1 VYICTLPGKFLWNNL
16 LIIGMDRNSII
27 GFALLAVLF
36 FGYFYYSKQ
45 GQLTAERERQH
56 IQDSL
61 NKLKP
66 KIDTTL
72 KMQAGADSL
81 AAKKDSSLAG
91 LKQDSTGKEQLVTVE
106 NKVFKITFSNKGG
119 QPQKIELKDFKTFDG
134 KPLILQD
141 GSFNNIS
148 YAINTG
154 NNQTAQ
160 TSDLLFT
167 PLPVQTQSDSSKV
180 IAFTLQTNNG
190 ESIEHEYIIKPDDYM
205 IAFNIKLNG
214 ANKLVT
220 QNTLNLLWQ
229 ARAVKMEKDIEWETQ
244 QSHVSFVENGDYD
257 FEHVVKG
264 KDDDK
269 KFVRPVDWLALN
281 QQFFAAAIVAKNKF
295 SSGEVTWQSPADTS
309 LHIIAKAT
317 ANLKLSVP
325 AGNDAVVPLELFYGP
340 SDYKILKSY
349 GNQMYNMVPLGSG
362 ILAFVKYINRGFIM
376 PVFNFLSG
384 KIASYGLVIALL
396 TIIIRLLISP
406 LTYQSYLSGAK
417 MKLLK
422 PELEVLKTKFK
433 DDKQA
438 FGMEQMKLYKRAGVN
453 PLGGCIPALFQVP
466 IFFALYDF
474 FNSNIALRHQS
485 FLWAKDLSTYDSIYH
500 IPFNIPFYGDHV
512 SLFTITAAIT
522 SMLISV
528 YGMSNMQD
536 NSNPVMKYLPYIFP
550 VILIGVFNRMPAA
563 LTWYYTVSNTIT
575 LLIQFVIQKYIIDH
589 DKIMAKLQENKKKPV
604 AQSKWQERITAMQDS
619 NTKLKTMKEKS
630 DALKKKR

>member
-1 VYICTLPGKFLWNNL
+1 M
-16 LIIGMDRNSII
+16 GMDRNTVI
-27 GFALLAVLF
+27 GFVLLALLF
-36 FGYFYYSKQ
+36 FGYFFYSQK
-45 GQLTAERERQH
+45 GQMAAEQQKQH

-66 KIDTTL
+66 KIDTTARL
-72 KMQAGADSL
+72 KAINDSL
-81 AAKKDSSLAG
+81 AAKRDTIASAF
-91 LKQDSTGKEQLVTVE
+91 KQDSSGKEELLTVE

-119 QPQKIELKDFKTFDG
+119 QPKKILLKNFKNYDG
-134 KPLILQD
+134 EPLILQD

-148 YAINTG
+148 YTINTG
-154 NNQTAQ
+154 NQTIQ

-167 PLPVQTQSDSSKV
+167 PSVIQTSADSSK
-180 IAFTLQTNNG
+180 IITFSLQTNND
-190 ESIEHEYIIKPDDYM
+190 ESIQHQYIIKPDDYM
-205 IAFNIKLNG
+205 IGFNIKLNG
-214 ANKLVT
+214 ANRLEP
-220 QNTLNLLWQ
+220 QNKIDLLWK
-229 ARAVKMEKDIEWETQ
+229 VKATQKEKDIDWETQ
-244 QSHVSFVENGDYD
+244 QSHISYVENGDYD
-257 FEHVVKG
+257 FQHIVKG
-264 KDDDK
+264 KDDNQ
-269 KFVRPVDWLALN
+269 KFDHPVEWLALN

-295 SSGEVTWQSPADTS
+295 NSGEVNWKSPEDTS
-309 LHIIAKAT
+309 QKIIAEAT
-317 ANLKLSVP
+317 ASLKLDVGPGS
-325 AGNDAVVPLELFYGP
+325 DAVIPLQLFYGP

-422 PELEVLKTKFK
+422 PEMEELKSKFK

-438 FGMEQMKLYKRAGVN
+438 FGMEQMKLYKSAGVN

-474 FNSNIALRHQS
+474 FNSNIALRQQS
-485 FLWAKDLSTYDSIYH
+485 FLWAKDLSTYDSIYNL
-500 IPFNIPFYGDHV
+500 PFNIPFYGSHI
-512 SLFTITAAIT
+512 SLFTITAAVT

-536 NSNPVMKYLPYIFP
+536 NSNPVMKYLPFIFP
-550 VILIGVFNRMPAA
+550 VVLIGVFNRMPAA

-589 DKIMAKLQENKKKPV
+589 DKIMAKLQENKKKPPT
-604 AQSKWQERITAMQDS
+604 QSKWQERINAMQES
-619 NTKLKTMKEKS
+619 NAKLKAMKEKS
-630 DALKKKR
+630 EALKKKR

>member
-1 VYICTLPGKFLWNNL
+1 
-16 LIIGMDRNSII
+16 MDRNTVI
-27 GFALLAVLF
+27 GFVLLALLF
-36 FGYFYYSKQ
+36 FGYFYYTKQ
-45 GQLTAERERQH
+45 GQLAAERQQQH

-66 KIDTTL
+66 KVDTTL
-72 KMQAGADSL
+72 KMHAADSL

-91 LKQDSTGKEQLVTVE
+91 IKQDTTGKEQLITVE
-106 NKVFKITFSNKGG
+106 NKVLKITFSNKGG
-119 QPQKIELKDFKTFDG
+119 QPKEILLKNFKTFNG
-134 KPLILQD
+134 QPLILQN

-154 NNQTAQ
+154 NNRTAQ

-167 PLPVQTQSDSSKV
+167 PSNVQTTSDGSQV
-180 IAFTLQTNNG
+180 ISFTLQTNNG
-190 ESIEHEYIIKPDDYM
+190 ESVQHEYIIKPDDYM
-205 IAFNIKLNG
+205 LGFNIKLNG
-214 ANKLVT
+214 ANQLVT
-220 QNTLNLLWQ
+220 ANTINLLWQ
-229 ARAVKMEKDIEWETQ
+229 AKAEKQEKDLEWETQ
-244 QSHVSFVENGDYD
+244 QSHISFVENGDYD
-257 FEHVVKG
+257 FEHIVKG
-264 KDDDK
+264 KQDDK
-269 KFVRPVDWLALN
+269 KFVKPVDWLAVN

-295 SSGEVTWQSPADTS
+295 NSGEVTWESPNDTS
-309 LHIIAKAT
+309 LHTIVKAT
-317 ANLKLSVP
+317 ANLKLDVP

-340 SDYKILKSY
+340 SNYKILKSY

-376 PVFNFLSG
+376 PVFNFLSS

-422 PELEVLKTKFK
+422 PELEVLKSKFK

-438 FGMEQMKLYKRAGVN
+438 FGMEQMKLYKSAGVN

-474 FNSNIALRHQS
+474 FNSNIALRQQS
-485 FLWAKDLSTYDSIYH
+485 FWWAKDLSTYDSIYH

-550 VILIGVFNRMPAA
+550 VVLIGVFNRMPAA

-589 DKIMAKLQENKKKPV
+589 DKILAKLQENKKKPV
-604 AQSKWQERITAMQDS
+604 TQSKWQERVTAMQES
-619 NTKLKTMKEKS
+619 NAKLKAMKEKS
-630 DALKKKR
+630 DALKKKK

>member
-1 VYICTLPGKFLWNNL
+1 
-16 LIIGMDRNSII
+16 MDRNTVI
-27 GFALLAVLF
+27 GFVLLAVLF
-36 FGYFYYSKQ
+36 FGYFYYSKE

-72 KMQAGADSL
+72 KMQAAADSL
-81 AAKKDSSLAG
+81 AAKKDSSLSG

-119 QPQKIELKDFKTFDG
+119 QPQRIELKDFKTFDG

-167 PLPVQTQSDSSKV
+167 PLPVQTETDSSKV
-180 IAFTLQTNNG
+180 IGFILQTNNG
-190 ESIEHEYIIKPDDYM
+190 ESIEHQYIIKPDDYM

-220 QNTLNLLWQ
+220 QNTINLLWQ
-229 ARAVKMEKDIEWETQ
+229 AKAVKMEKDIEWETQ

-295 SSGEVTWQSPADTS
+295 SSGEVTWQSPNDTS

-325 AGNDAVVPLELFYGP
+325 PGNDAVVPLELFYGP

-438 FGMEQMKLYKRAGVN
+438 FGMEQMKLYKSAGVN

-589 DKIMAKLQENKKKPV
+589 DKIMAKLQENKKKPA
-604 AQSKWQERITAMQDS
+604 AQSKWQERITAMQES

>member
-1 VYICTLPGKFLWNNL
+1 
-16 LIIGMDRNSII
+16 MDRNTVM
-27 GFALLAVLF
+27 GFVLLALLF
-36 FGYFYYSKQ
+36 FGYFYYTKQ
-45 GQLTAERERQH
+45 GQLTAERQQQH

-66 KIDTTL
+66 KVDTTL
-72 KMQAGADSL
+72 RMQASDSI
-81 AAKKDSSLAG
+81 AAKRDSSIAG
-91 LKQDSTGKEQLVTVE
+91 IKQDSTGKEQLVTVE
-106 NKVFKITFSNKGG
+106 NKVLKITFSNKGG
-119 QPQKIELKDFKTFDG
+119 QPKEILLKDFKTFNG
-134 KPLILQD
+134 KPLILEN

-154 NNQTAQ
+154 NNRTAQ
-160 TSDLLFT
+160 TSNLLFT
-167 PLPVQTQSDSSKV
+167 PSAVQTGADGSQV
-180 IAFTLQTNNG
+180 ITFTLQTSNG
-190 ESIEHEYIIKPDDYM
+190 ESVQHEYIVKPDDYM
-205 IAFNIKLNG
+205 LGFNIKMNG
-214 ANKLVT
+214 ANQLVT
-220 QNTLNLLWQ
+220 ANSINLLWQ
-229 ARAVKMEKDIEWETQ
+229 AKALKQEKDIDWETQ
-244 QSHVSFVENGDYD
+244 QSHISFVENGDFD
-257 FEHVVKG
+257 FEHIVKG
-264 KDDDK
+264 KQDDK
-269 KFVRPVDWLALN
+269 KFVKPVDWLAVN
-281 QQFFAAAIVAKNKF
+281 QQFFASAIVAKNKF
-295 SSGEVTWQSPADTS
+295 NSGEVTWESPGDTS
-309 LHIIAKAT
+309 LHTIVKAT
-317 ANLKLSVP
+317 ANLKLDVP
-325 AGNDAVVPLELFYGP
+325 AGNDAVIALQLFYGP

-376 PVFNFLSG
+376 PVFNFLSS

-422 PELEVLKTKFK
+422 PEIEQLKTKFG

-438 FGMEQMKLYKRAGVN
+438 FGMEQMKLFKSAGVN

-474 FNSNIALRHQS
+474 FNSNIALRQQS
-485 FLWAKDLSTYDSIYH
+485 FWWAKDLSTYDSIYH

-512 SLFTITAAIT
+512 SLFTITAAVT

-536 NSNPVMKYLPYIFP
+536 NSNPVMKYLPFIFP
-550 VILIGVFNRMPAA
+550 IVLIGVFNRMPAA
-563 LTWYYTVSNTIT
+563 LTWYYTVSNSIT
-575 LLIQFVIQKYIIDH
+575 LLIQLVIQKYIIDH

-604 AQSKWQERITAMQDS
+604 AQNKWQERVAAMQDS
-619 NTKLKTMKEKS
+619 NSKLKAMKEKS

>member
-1 VYICTLPGKFLWNNL
+1 
-16 LIIGMDRNSII
+16 MDRNSII

-45 GQLTAERERQH
+45 GQLTAEREKQH

-66 KIDTTL
+66 KIDTTATL
-72 KMQAGADSL
+72 QKATDSL
-81 AAKKDSSLAG
+81 SVKKDSSLSG
-91 LKQDSTGKEQLVTVE
+91 LKQDRTGKEQFVTVE
-106 NKVFKITFSNKGG
+106 NKVLKITFTNKGG

-167 PLPVQTQSDSSKV
+167 PLPVQTESDGSQIISFSLK
-180 IAFTLQTNNG
+180 TNNG
-190 ESIEHEYIIKPDDYM
+190 ESVEHQYIIKPDDYM

-229 ARAVKMEKDIEWETQ
+229 AKATKMEKDIEWETQ
-244 QSHVSFVENGDYD
+244 QSHISFVENGDYD

-295 SSGEVTWQSPADTS
+295 SSGEVTWQSPNDTS

-317 ANLKLSVP
+317 ANLKLNVP

-376 PVFNFLSG
+376 PVFNFLSS

-422 PELEVLKTKFK
+422 PELETIKAKFK

-438 FGMEQMKLYKRAGVN
+438 FGMEQMKLYKSAGVN

-485 FLWAKDLSTYDSIYH
+485 FWWAKDLSTYDSIYNLS
-500 IPFNIPFYGDHV
+500 FNIPF
-512 SLFTITAAIT
+512 
-522 SMLISV
+522 
-528 YGMSNMQD
+528 
-536 NSNPVMKYLPYIFP
+536 
-550 VILIGVFNRMPAA
+550 
-563 LTWYYTVSNTIT
+563 
-575 LLIQFVIQKYIIDH
+575 
-589 DKIMAKLQENKKKPV
+589 
-604 AQSKWQERITAMQDS
+604 
-619 NTKLKTMKEKS
+619 
-630 DALKKKR
+630 

>member
-1 VYICTLPGKFLWNNL
+1 M
-16 LIIGMDRNSII
+16 GMDRNTVI
-27 GFALLAVLF
+27 GFVLLALLF
-36 FGYFYYSKQ
+36 FGYFYYTKQ
-45 GQLTAERERQH
+45 GQMAAEKQQQH

-61 NKLKP
+61 NRLKP
-66 KIDTTL
+66 KIDTSL
-72 KMQAGADSL
+72 KSVALNDSL
-81 AAKKDSSLAG
+81 SAKKDASIAG
-91 LKQDSTGKEQLVTVE
+91 IKQDTTGKEQLITVE
-106 NKVFKITFSNKGG
+106 NKLLKITFSNKGG
-119 QPQKIELKDFKTFDG
+119 QPKEIEIKHFKTSDG

-167 PLPVQTQSDSSKV
+167 PSAIQTTQDSSQ
-180 IAFTLQTNNG
+180 IISFHLQTNNG
-190 ESIEHEYIIKPDDYM
+190 ESIDHQYILKPDDYM
-205 IAFNIKLNG
+205 IGFNIKLDG

-229 ARAVKMEKDIEWETQ
+229 VKAVKLEKDMGWETQ
-244 QSHVSFVENGDYD
+244 QSHISFVENGDYD
-257 FEHVVKG
+257 FEHISEG
-264 KDDDK
+264 RSDDK
-269 KFVRPVDWLALN
+269 KFDAPVQWLALN
-281 QQFFAAAIVAKNKF
+281 QQFFATAIVAKNNF
-295 SSGEVTWQSPADTS
+295 ANGEVKWDSPKDTS
-309 LHIIAKAT
+309 LHIIAEAT
-317 ANLKLSVP
+317 ANLRLDVP
-325 AGNDAVVPLELFYGP
+325 QGNDAVLPLQLFYGP
-340 SDYKILKSY
+340 SNYKILKSY

-376 PVFNFLSG
+376 PVFDFLSS
-384 KIASYGLVIALL
+384 KIASYGLVIALM

-438 FGMEQMKLYKRAGVN
+438 FGMEQMKLYKSAGVN
-453 PLGGCIPALFQVP
+453 PLGGCIPALFQIP

-474 FNSNIALRHQS
+474 FNSNIALRQQS
-485 FLWAKDLSTYDSIYH
+485 FWWAKDLSTYDSIYN
-500 IPFNIPFYGDHV
+500 IPFNIPFYGNHV

-522 SMLISV
+522 SMLISI

-550 VILIGVFNRMPAA
+550 VFLIGIFNRMPAA

-575 LLIQFVIQKYIIDH
+575 LLIQLVIQKYIIDH
-589 DKIMAKLQENKKKPV
+589 DKIMAKLQENKKKPKS
-604 AQSKWQERITAMQDS
+604 QSKWQERITAMQES

-630 DALKKKR
+630 DALKKKK

>member
-1 VYICTLPGKFLWNNL
+1 
-16 LIIGMDRNSII
+16 MDRNTVI
-27 GFALLAVLF
+27 GFVLLALLF
-36 FGYFYYSKQ
+36 FGYFFYSQK
-45 GQLTAERERQH
+45 GQMAAEQQKQH

-61 NKLKP
+61 AKLKP
-66 KIDTTL
+66 KVDTTAKL
-72 KMQAGADSL
+72 KAIKDSIT
-81 AAKKDSSLAG
+81 AKKDTLASAF
-91 LKQDSTGKEQLVTVE
+91 KQDTTGKEELVTVE
-106 NKVFKITFSNKGG
+106 NKVLKITFTNKGG
-119 QPQKIELKDFKTFDG
+119 QPKEILIKNFKTYDG

-148 YAINTG
+148 YPINTG
-154 NNQTAQ
+154 NQTVQ

-167 PLPVQTQSDSSKV
+167 PSVVQIGADSSK
-180 IAFTLQTNNG
+180 IINFNLQTKSG
-190 ESIEHEYIIKPDDYM
+190 ESIQHQFIIKPDDYM
-205 IAFNIKLNG
+205 LDFNIKLDGSNR
-214 ANKLVT
+214 LEP
-220 QNTLNLLWQ
+220 QNTIDLLWK
-229 ARAVKMEKDIEWETQ
+229 AKATKKEKDIDWETQ
-244 QSHVSFVENGDYD
+244 QSHISYVENGDYD
-257 FEHVVKG
+257 FQHIVKG
-264 KDDDK
+264 KDDSQ
-269 KFVRPVDWLALN
+269 KFDHPVEWLALN
-281 QQFFAAAIVAKNKF
+281 QQFFAAAIVAKNNFK
-295 SSGEVTWQSPADTS
+295 SGEISWKSPEDTS
-309 LHIIAKAT
+309 EHIIAEAT
-317 ANLKLSVP
+317 ANLKLDVP
-325 AGNDAVVPLELFYGP
+325 PGNDAVIPLQLFYGP
-340 SDYKILKSY
+340 SNYKILKSY

-376 PVFNFLSG
+376 PVFNFLSS

-422 PELEVLKTKFK
+422 PEIEELKTKYK

-438 FGMEQMKLYKRAGVN
+438 FGMEQMKLFKSAGVN

-536 NSNPVMKYLPYIFP
+536 NSNPVMKYLPFIFP
-550 VILIGVFNRMPAA
+550 VVLIGVFNRMPAA

-575 LLIQFVIQKYIIDH
+575 LLIQLVIQKYIIDH
-589 DKIMAKLQENKKKPV
+589 DKIMAKLQENKKKP
-604 AQSKWQERITAMQDS
+604 ATQSKWQEKVNAMQQS
-619 NTKLKTMKEKS
+619 NAKLKSMKEKS

>member
-1 VYICTLPGKFLWNNL
+1 
-16 LIIGMDRNSII
+16 MDRNSII

-45 GQLTAERERQH
+45 GQLTAEREKQH

-66 KIDTTL
+66 KIDTTV
-72 KMQAGADSL
+72 KMQKATDSL
-81 AAKKDSSLAG
+81 AAKKDSSLSG
-91 LKQDSTGKEQLVTVE
+91 LKQDSTGKEQFVTVE

-154 NNQTAQ
+154 INQTAQ

-167 PLPVQTQSDSSKV
+167 PLPVQTERDSSKV
-180 IAFTLQTNNG
+180 IGFTLQTNNG
-190 ESIEHEYIIKPDDYM
+190 ESVEHQYVIKPDDYM

-214 ANKLVT
+214 ANKLLT

-229 ARAVKMEKDIEWETQ
+229 AKAVKMEKDIEWETQ

-257 FEHVVKG
+257 FEHVVRG

-295 SSGEVTWQSPADTS
+295 SSGEVTWQSPNDTS
-309 LHIIAKAT
+309 LRIIAKAT
-317 ANLKLSVP
+317 ANLKLNVTP
-325 AGNDAVVPLELFYGP
+325 GNDAVVPLELFYGP

-376 PVFNFLSG
+376 PVFNFLSS

-438 FGMEQMKLYKRAGVN
+438 FGMEQMKLYRSAGVN

-485 FLWAKDLSTYDSIYH
+485 FWWAKDLSTYDSIYH
-500 IPFNIPFYGDHV
+500 LPFNIPFYGDHV

-536 NSNPVMKYLPYIFP
+536 NSNPVMKYLPFIFP

-604 AQSKWQERITAMQDS
+604 TQNKWQERITAMQDS